1 MIIIDTKTQTL
12 TFKNKVYKISTAK
25 NGLGEMENSSK
36 TPTGKFK
43 ICEKIG
49 SGEDIW
55 TIFKARKPVGIWDK
69 KPTKED
75 LILSRILWLD
85 GMEKHNK
92 NTKDRFIYIHGTN
105 DEKSLGV
112 PNSIGCI
119 RMKNSDI
126 IQLFDLVKIDDKV
139 FIGIIDT

>member
-1 MIIIDTKTQTL
+1 MPININIKTQTL
-12 TFKNKVYKISTAK
+12 TFKDKVYKISTAK
-25 NGLGEMENSSK
+25 NGLGEVENSLK

-49 SGEDIW
+49 ENAETF
-55 TIFKARKPVGIWDK
+55 TIFKARKPVGVWDK
-69 KPTKED
+69 QEIKED

-85 GMEKHNK
+85 GTEEHNK

-105 DEKSLGV
+105 NEKSLGV
-112 PNSIGCI
+112 PNSMGCI

-126 IQLFDLVKIDDKV
+126 AQLFNMVKTNSKV
-139 FIGIIDT
+139 FIE

>member
-1 MIIIDTKTQTL
+1 MPININIKTQTL
-12 TFKNKVYKISTAK
+12 TFKDKVYKISTAK
-25 NGLGEMENSSK
+25 NGLGEVENSLK

-49 SGEDIW
+49 DSENIW

-85 GMEKHNK
+85 GTEEHNK

-105 DEKSLGV
+105 NEKSLGV
-112 PNSIGCI
+112 PNSMGCI

-126 IQLFDLVKIDDKV
+126 AQLFNMVKTNSKV
-139 FIGIIDT
+139 FIE